1 MTKGRSV
8 TDQMGQSEQ
17 TERTELNDGSAGAD
31 GAANGADQTPT
42 LDDMLAELEQVKR
55 DASDMLDQLQRARAE
70 FANFRRRQ
78 EQEQELLRQRA
89 GERIIRKLLPVAD
102 DFERAMRS
110 VPEEIA
116 SHPWIEGVRLVER
129 KLWQVLEAEGVS
141 VMESVG
147 QPFDPSRHE
156 AVMVDENA
164 GSADTVV
171 QEFQRGYYVHD
182 SVLRPAMVKVG
193 AAEQANGL
201 TDEKPQA

>member
-1 MTKGRSV
+1 MAQE
-8 TDQMGQSEQ
+8 TDQAEQ
-17 TERTELNDGSAGAD
+17 AEQMETTGAQPTERGGDA
-31 GAANGADQTPT
+31 PT
-42 LDDMLAELEQVKR
+42 MEEMLAELDRVR
-55 DASDMLDQLQRARAE
+55 SDAAEMLDQLQRARAE

-102 DFERAMRS
+102 DFDRAMRS
-110 VPEEIA
+110 VPEEIGTN
-116 SHPWIEGVRLVER
+116 PWIDGIRLVER

-156 AVMVDENA
+156 AVMVDEGA
-164 GSADTVV
+164 GAADTVV

-193 AAEQANGL
+193 AADGAKQANGL
-201 TDEKPQA
+201 QHEDIKPQA